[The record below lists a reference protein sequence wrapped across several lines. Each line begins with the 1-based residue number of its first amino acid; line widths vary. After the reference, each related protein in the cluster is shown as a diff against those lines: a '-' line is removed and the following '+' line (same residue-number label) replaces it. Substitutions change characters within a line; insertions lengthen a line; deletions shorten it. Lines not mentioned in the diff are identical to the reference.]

1 MFSNILVATDG
12 SDHASNALGI
22 AIEMASKF
30 AAKLTVVHVLTHD
43 HPSEEV
49 ERMIEIEHMDSVHN
63 PTVPVLTEDGSRI
76 SDTLAKRGMLR
87 SGDREA
93 RVITI
98 MGEQILKRAE
108 HDANTAGVK
117 DVTTK
122 LLNGDY
128 ANSILAIAD
137 ESNADIIVMGRRGLS
152 TLQGFMTGSVSHKVA
167 QRASCS
173 VLTVK

>member
-1 MFSNILVATDG
+1 
-12 SDHASNALGI
+12 
-22 AIEMASKF
+22 
-30 AAKLTVVHVLTHD
+30 
-43 HPSEEV
+43 
-49 ERMIEIEHMDSVHN
+49 
-63 PTVPVLTEDGSRI
+63 
-76 SDTLAKRGMLR
+76 MLR

-108 HDANTAGVK
+108 HEANNAGVK
-117 DVTTK
+117 AVTTR
-122 LLNGDY
+122 LLDGDY
-128 ANSILAIAD
+128 ANSILAVAED
-137 ESNADIIVMGRRGLS
+137 CNADIIVMGRRGLS